1 MPKDSVSI
9 NGEKKEL
16 CLHTAPSSEKS
27 LVVFVLAVLIC
38 DTAAG
43 LTSRLTRC
51 LTLSTSAVLDALL

>member
-1 MPKDSVSI
+1 MPKDSASI

-43 LTSRLTRC
+43 LTSRLARS
-51 LTLSTSAVLDALL
+51 LTLSTSAVLYALL

>member
-1 MPKDSVSI
+1 MLKI
-9 NGEKKEL
+9 HGEKKEL

-43 LTSRLTRC
+43 LTSRLARS
-51 LTLSTSAVLDALL
+51 LTLSTSAVLYALL